1 MRWVPCAAAV
11 GLLTVASA
19 PAAIA
24 EEKPAVE
31 FLDNAQILS
40 NSDEDAIKSQAQSMH
55 LPDSVH
61 EVLYATYPNSGEDF
75 SRTLFQDLAREH
87 PHFIS
92 GSELQ
97 KNVLVI
103 AVGFEPNSMAVHCGT
118 EVCQDIKIYD
128 EGRMD
133 GILDQM
139 RPALADDDY
148 TVGMIL
154 ATRAAADTTVRR
166 QYAQDAPTWS
176 VFLSLIHI

>member
-11 GLLTVASA
+11 GLLAVASA

-31 FLDNAQILS
+31 FLDHAQILS
-40 NSDEDAIKSQAQSMH
+40 TSDEDAIKSQAQSMH

-61 EVLYATYPNSGEDF
+61 EVVYATYPDSGEEF
-75 SRTLFQDLAREH
+75 SRTLFHDLDREH

-92 GSELQ
+92 GSGLQ

-154 ATRAAADTTVRR
+154 ATRAEVTLV
-166 QYAQDAPTWS
+166 
-176 VFLSLIHI
+176 